1 MKANKYSFKSYSIL
15 LAFLFFTTLSVLTK
29 VNAQCPT
36 VTNNAQSLCNVQ
48 SLLVGDLIATD
59 NGGGIVWY
67 DTATSTTPLL
77 NSENL
82 INGEDYYADDSTGTC
97 GLRSQ
102 VTITI
107 FVAPTGDNFQG
118 FCVDSPSLATVGD
131 LVAVGNDVQWYL
143 SPTGG
148 VALNNATALIDSSVY
163 YADQASTDGSCRT
176 SRLGVLVN
184 VGLNP
189 TPTGDLIQ
197 EFCASSGVTP
207 SVGDLTASGNNNW
220 YISLFSAFPLPNSTP
235 LINGQ
240 TYYATTVD
248 PPCESIGRLPVLAI
262 LVTGPDPGEDGV
274 LDICENDTSST
285 FDLFASLEGT
295 PETGGTWLPALNSGT
310 GVFDP
315 NIDSPGDYIYTV
327 TSLNSC
333 PDESATVTVNII
345 VEPNAGTNGSET
357 LCNINDPIDLFLSLG
372 DSPETGGVWSPA
384 LNSGTSI
391 FDPSIDISG
400 IYTYTV
406 SGTTPCIDATAT
418 VEVIVNEYKDAGEN
432 GTIDI
437 CDNNGTV
444 DLFDSIGGMP
454 DTGGTWSPTL
464 TSGTGVFDPLLDT
477 ATTYTYSFPENAPCP
492 SDSSTVIVVVNPL
505 SDAGIDATLQICSN
519 DLATVDLLDNLG
531 GSP

>member
-197 EFCASSGVTP
+197 EFCASSGCQKIDGET
-207 SVGDLTASGNNNW
+207 SVALR
-220 YISLFSAFPLPNSTP
+220 
-235 LINGQ
+235 NGQ
-240 TYYATTVD
+240 QIDGNMSSDFRTDAACFYA
-248 PPCESIGRLPVLAI
+248 A
-262 LVTGPDPGEDGV
+262 
-274 LDICENDTSST
+274 
-285 FDLFASLEGT
+285 
-295 PETGGTWLPALNSGT
+295 
-310 GVFDP
+310 
-315 NIDSPGDYIYTV
+315 
-327 TSLNSC
+327 
-333 PDESATVTVNII
+333 
-345 VEPNAGTNGSET
+345 
-357 LCNINDPIDLFLSLG
+357 
-372 DSPETGGVWSPA
+372 
-384 LNSGTSI
+384 
-391 FDPSIDISG
+391 
-400 IYTYTV
+400 
-406 SGTTPCIDATAT
+406 
-418 VEVIVNEYKDAGEN
+418 
-432 GTIDI
+432 
-437 CDNNGTV
+437 
-444 DLFDSIGGMP
+444 
-454 DTGGTWSPTL
+454 
-464 TSGTGVFDPLLDT
+464 
-477 ATTYTYSFPENAPCP
+477 
-492 SDSSTVIVVVNPL
+492 
-505 SDAGIDATLQICSN
+505 
-519 DLATVDLLDNLG
+519 
-531 GSP
+531 